1 MRAGLRLATNLQVSM
16 RRTPIS
22 VGKPYAT
29 RRDEPQRSDPLQGS
43 SSSAPGFLPIVKYA
57 RLSATIC
64 VPNTRC
70 PGDKGASMST
80 EKLSRLPPITVGLL
94 VVGLSFQM
102 LSFVHAAEPYT
113 PPFAEGVRMSRVEWK
128 KTRKP
133 VVKSN
138 PGSNAKPFSSLPMPH
153 GPCF

>member
-1 MRAGLRLATNLQVSM
+1 MLRAATNHNAVVALN
-16 RRTPIS
+16 
-22 VGKPYAT
+22 
-29 RRDEPQRSDPLQGS
+29 PLQGS
-43 SSSAPGFLPIVKYA
+43 SSSAPGFLPIVKYDRLPVTIRAANSRRPREKRA
-57 RLSATIC
+57 R
-64 VPNTRC
+64 
-70 PGDKGASMST
+70 MST
-80 EKLSRLPPITVGLL
+80 EKLSGLRPITVGML

-133 VVKSN
+133 IVKSN
-138 PGSNAKPFSSLPMPH
+138 PGSYAKPFSSLPMPH